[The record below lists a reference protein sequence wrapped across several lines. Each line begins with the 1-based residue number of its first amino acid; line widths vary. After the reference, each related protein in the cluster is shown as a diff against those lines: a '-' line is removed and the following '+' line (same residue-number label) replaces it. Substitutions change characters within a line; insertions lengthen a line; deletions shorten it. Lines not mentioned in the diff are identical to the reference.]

1 MGYAAPM
8 DDPHS
13 RRERQIMD
21 LVYRLGR
28 ASVADVH
35 QGLVDAPSYSAV
47 RALMGTLVEKGRL
60 RTEPDGRRYLYL
72 PVVPAERA
80 AASALERVVATFFSG
95 SPADAALA
103 LVADGGLTAAE
114 LEALEAAIARA
125 RQEGR

>member
-1 MGYAAPM
+1 M
-8 DDPHS
+8 DDPLS

-35 QGLVDAPSYSAV
+35 QGLADAPTYSAV
-47 RALMGTLVEKGRL
+47 RALMGTLVDKGHL
-60 RTEPDGRRYLYL
+60 RTEADGRRYLYV

-103 LVADGGLTAAE
+103 LVSDGGLTAGE

-125 RQEGR
+125 RDEGR